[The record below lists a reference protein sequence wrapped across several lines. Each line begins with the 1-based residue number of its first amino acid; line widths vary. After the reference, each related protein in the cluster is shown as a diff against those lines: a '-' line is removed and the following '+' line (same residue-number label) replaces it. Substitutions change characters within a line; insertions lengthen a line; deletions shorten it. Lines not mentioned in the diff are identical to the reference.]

1 MRVVSGKIFLFVFMI
16 HAFMFDGCS
25 GCSIQFY
32 YVQKDDLFEKE
43 AFVCKTLGTIIE
55 NAEDRPL
62 KHWRVY
68 KFIIH
73 IRGVTNKNTSLL
85 IALPRYRVAFILF
98 SSV

>member
-1 MRVVSGKIFLFVFMI
+1 MI

-25 GCSIQFY
+25 DCSIMFKKMT
-32 YVQKDDLFEKE
+32 VFEKE

-62 KHWRVY
+62 KHGRVY

-85 IALPRYRVAFILF
+85 IALSRYRVAFILF